1 MKKNTKINFE
11 ECYMQHYQEILRH
24 VTFILGRC
32 SDAEDIV
39 QETFVKLYN
48 AYHQVS
54 FVRPWFIKVST
65 RLAYNYL
72 RNKKIEKSKYEDM
85 AEFESANI
93 VLIEDMVIMNT
104 EVKMIRKILD
114 SMNARDRVCL
124 LLKYSGYKYNEI
136 AEMLEIK
143 KTSISQILSRAQ
155 EKFIKKYKKT
165 S

>member
-1 MKKNTKINFE
+1 MNFE
-11 ECYMQHYQEILRH
+11 ECYLQHYQEILRH
-24 VTFILGRC
+24 VTFILGRY

-48 AYHQVS
+48 VYPQIS
-54 FVRPWFIKVST
+54 FVRTWLIKVST

-72 RNKKIEKSKYEDM
+72 RNKKIEKNKYENM
-85 AEFESANI
+85 VESESSNI
-93 VLIEDMVIMNT
+93 VLIEDMAIMNI

-136 AEMLEIK
+136 ADILEIK

-155 EKFIKKYKKT
+155 EKFIKKYKKEVQQ
-165 S
+165 